1 MSRGAIPPGMTGL
14 WQVSG
19 SNDISFTEM
28 VGLDYS
34 YVSSW
39 TIWSDFRV
47 MVQTI
52 PVVVGGSRVDR

>member
-1 MSRGAIPPGMTGL
+1 MTGL

-19 SNDISFTEM
+19 SNDIAFAEM

-39 TIWSDFRV
+39 SIWGDVRV
-47 MVQTI
+47 MLQTI